1 MILVIVSISISSVSS
16 KYNASVINTV
26 SSVSDRLVNKSVK
39 KKKKDFS
46 YSLAYL
52 TLK

>member
-26 SSVSDRLVNKSVK
+26 SSVSDRLVKVLK

>member
-39 KKKKDFS
+39 KKKKKI
-46 YSLAYL
+46 LVIV
-52 TLK
+52 